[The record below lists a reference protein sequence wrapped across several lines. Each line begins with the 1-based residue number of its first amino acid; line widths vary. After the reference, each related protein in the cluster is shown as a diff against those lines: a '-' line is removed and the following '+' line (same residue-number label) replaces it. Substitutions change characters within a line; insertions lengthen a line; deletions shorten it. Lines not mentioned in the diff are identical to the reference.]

1 MGEVPG
7 DGKCERLP
15 GQGERVNWAEAS
27 REELLVALAE
37 RDERIGVLEQQVG
50 QLTQQVA
57 ELTARLR
64 EGSGK
69 GFPGLK
75 PQQAAPRERSPRK
88 KRPRGYA
95 RRKMEPTERVEHA
108 VEACPDCGTRLLGG
122 SIKRRREVLELPVA
136 PVRVIEHVDWER
148 SCPLCRKRWTPRPEL
163 DGIVAGRQRLGVELV
178 SRIAVLREEARL
190 PFAVIQRL
198 LASGHGLHLSQGAL
212 VGAVR
217 RVAER
222 GQAVLA
228 AIAEEIRTSPRVH
241 ADETGW
247 RENGR
252 NGYVWTFSTPRQC
265 YFLRRGRHKA
275 VVEEVLGENF
285 DGVLV
290 SDFYA
295 AYTTYPGVHQYC
307 WAHLLRDIHDLK
319 TRWPDDGALHT
330 WADAVYR
337 LFGEARDWALRATA
351 QQASEAVRWAA
362 QEQCE
367 RRFRRLCRPFSD
379 DPAAPQRT
387 LCQRILRHLPEL
399 FVFVGLPDVP
409 PDNNAAE
416 RSLRPVVVARKISG
430 GTRSPQGSQTKM
442 TLASLFATWRLQDL
456 DPLAQCRRLL
466 SPQF

>member
-1 MGEVPG
+1 
-7 DGKCERLP
+7 
-15 GQGERVNWAEAS
+15 VNLEQAS
-27 REELLVALAE
+27 RADLLALI
-37 RDERIGVLEQQVG
+37 RVQQERIAALEQQVG

-64 EGSGK
+64 GGSGK

-75 PQQAAPRERSPRK
+75 PQQARTTERPPRK
-88 KRPRGYA
+88 KRPQGFA

-122 SIKRRREVLELPVA
+122 SVKRRREVLEVPVA
-136 PVRVIEHVDWER
+136 PVRVIEHVYVER
-148 SCPLCRKRWTPRPEL
+148 CCPLCRKRWTPGPEL
-163 DGIVAGRQRLGVELV
+163 DGVVAGRQRLGVELV

-190 PFAVIQRL
+190 PVTAIQRL
-198 LASGHGLHLSQGAL
+198 LEVWHGLHLSRGAV
-212 VGAVR
+212 VGARR

-222 GQAVLA
+222 GQAVLPTLRA
-228 AIAEEIRTSPRVH
+228 EIRASPRVH

-252 NGYVWTFSTPRQC
+252 NGYVWTFSTPRLC
-265 YFLRRGRHKA
+265 YFVRRGRHKA
-275 VVEEVLGENF
+275 VVEEVLGESF

-307 WAHLLRDIHDLK
+307 WAHLLRDIHELK
-319 TRWPDDGALHT
+319 GRWPDDAGLHT
-330 WADAVYR
+330 WADAVHR
-337 LFGEARDWALRATA
+337 LFVEARAWAQRATA
-351 QQASEAVRWAA
+351 ELAPEAVRAAA

-367 RRFRRLCRPFSD
+367 RRLRRLCRPFGD
-379 DPAAPQRT
+379 VATAPQRT

-399 FVFVGLPDVP
+399 FVFVGVADVP
-409 PDNNAAE
+409 ADNNEAE
-416 RSLRPVVVARKISG
+416 RSLRPLVVARKISG
-430 GTRSPQGSQTKM
+430 GTRSAQGSQTKL
-442 TLASLFATWRLQDL
+442 TLASLFATWRLQGL
-456 DPLAQCRRLL
+456 DPLAQCRLLL